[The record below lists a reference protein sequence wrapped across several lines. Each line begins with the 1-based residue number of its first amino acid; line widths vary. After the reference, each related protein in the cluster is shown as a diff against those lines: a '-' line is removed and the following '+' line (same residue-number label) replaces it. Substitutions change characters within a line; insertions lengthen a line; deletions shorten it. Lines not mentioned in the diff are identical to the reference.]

1 MDIGTWISSSLS
13 KTIDMPEKYLVIH
26 PNYYIHWQTCGHD
39 ILYSL
44 EDWGIKKSLF
54 KYQTGKMNRKFKK
67 YKPVIIIPMP
77 VICKNKIK
85 IIIKTF
91 NSKTL
96 T

>member
-1 MDIGTWISSSLS
+1 MDIGTWISPSLS
-13 KTIDMPEKYLVIH
+13 KTIDMPEKNLVIH

-44 EDWGIKKSLF
+44 EDWGIKKV
-54 KYQTGKMNRKFKK
+54 GKMKEKFKK
-67 YKPVIIIPMP
+67 YKPVIILPMP